1 MEAVVLAT
9 VTAFLGLITWTSQQ
23 ILNRA
28 DERRKSKEELYRKL
42 LDAIIDMGSLAESA
56 PIVVEAQRMWMY
68 ASDEVLEA
76 VNEYL
81 RYYLTEVTGRP
92 GNKILPEDVRTQI
105 QERDA
110 YVRLAIRRDI
120 HPMTRISK
128 SWIHSRYIAVA
139 APAESIA
146 AYRKGR

>member
-1 MEAVVLAT
+1 MEAIVLT
-9 VTAFLGLITWTSQQ
+9 IVTASLGLATWTSQQ

-42 LDAIIDMGSLAESA
+42 LDAIIDMSSLADSA
-56 PIVVEAQRMWMY
+56 PIIVESQRMWLY

-81 RYYLTEVTGRP
+81 RYYLNEVTGNFT
-92 GNKILPEDVRTQI
+92 GTILPDDIRSQI

-110 YVRLAIRRDI
+110 YIRLAIRRDI
-120 HPMTRISK
+120 RPMTRIGK

-139 APAESIA
+139 APSESIV

>member
-1 MEAVVLAT
+1 MEAIVLAI
-9 VTAFLGLITWTSQQ
+9 VTASLGLITWTSQQ

-42 LDAIIDMGSLAESA
+42 LDAIVDMSSLAESA

-68 ASDEVLEA
+68 ASGEVLEA

-81 RYYLTEVTGRP
+81 RYYLSEVAGRFA
-92 GNKILPEDVRTQI
+92 NKTLPDNIRSQI

-120 HPMTRISK
+120 RPMTRISK

-139 APAESIA
+139 APAESIV